1 MIGILV
7 DAETGD
13 LLVRDG
19 SLVLGEASHQ
29 ASEHALVA
37 ARGEYREQPQIGAE
51 VAKRAHGIA
60 SRMWCARAKLV
71 CRACGVA
78 VSQISID
85 GDTITV
91 R

>member
-19 SLVLGEASHQ
+19 ALVLGEASHQ
-29 ASEHALVA
+29 VIEHALVA

-60 SRMWCARAKLV
+60 SRMWCARANWFV
-71 CRACGVA
+71 GRAVLRYRRSA
-78 VSQISID
+78 STEI
-85 GDTITV
+85 